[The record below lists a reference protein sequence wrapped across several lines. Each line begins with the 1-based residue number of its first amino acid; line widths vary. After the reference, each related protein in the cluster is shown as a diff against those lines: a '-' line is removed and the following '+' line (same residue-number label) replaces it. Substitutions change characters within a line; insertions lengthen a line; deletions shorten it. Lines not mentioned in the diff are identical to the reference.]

1 MIKIIHV
8 VEEEEEEA
16 GITEIELEMA
26 IQRIKLG
33 AVGHDMI
40 SQEMVLYIWA
50 MHVRQCYLT
59 L

>member
-8 VEEEEEEA
+8 VEEEEEA
-16 GITEIELEMA
+16 GITEIGLEMA

-40 SQEMVLYIWA
+40 SPEMALYIWA
-50 MHVRQCYLT
+50 THVRQCYLT
-59 L
+59 I